1 MRYVFFYTRML
12 VLEFNTVPAQ
22 VGPSIKGCRPRGRS
36 RLTREPADA
45 RRPASH
51 DADTTSDGHRRRH
64 AERRRRRRERA
75 SDLMLG
81 SRAMTFRTL
90 VSLVRD
96 GRLLVLFAMTRAV
109 RPITGSPFSRA
120 ARRAVSSRS
129 SHPVLCRWTA
139 SPTSFAPTYRCATDW
154 RPGSGS
160 A

>member
-64 AERRRRRRERA
+64 AERRRRRPLIPLPCKPWLRKRRSERA

-81 SRAMTFRTL
+81 SPAMTFRTL
-90 VSLVRD
+90 FSLVR
-96 GRLLVLFAMTRAV
+96 
-109 RPITGSPFSRA
+109 
-120 ARRAVSSRS
+120 
-129 SHPVLCRWTA
+129 
-139 SPTSFAPTYRCATDW
+139 
-154 RPGSGS
+154 
-160 A
+160 